1 MSGHV
6 PTVDNSEGST
16 KRQTSPEMCL
26 PPTQLLHLPN
36 SFSSFPQQRLILKCA
51 FTCPQDPVEHMPG

>member
-16 KRQTSPEMCL
+16 KRQTSPEMRERVQRKRKPL
-26 PPTQLLHLPN
+26 TLLVGMQT
-36 SFSSFPQQRLILKCA
+36 STATREDC
-51 FTCPQDPVEHMPG
+51 VEIP